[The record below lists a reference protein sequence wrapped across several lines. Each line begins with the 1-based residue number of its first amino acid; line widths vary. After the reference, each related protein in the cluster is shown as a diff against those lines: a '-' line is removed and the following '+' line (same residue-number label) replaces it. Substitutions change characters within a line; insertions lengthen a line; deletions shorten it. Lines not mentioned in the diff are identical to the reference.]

1 MLAAAAGDQLF
12 LTCLGLVELVV
23 VEAAVQIQSELLA
36 LQIQV
41 VVEEE
46 MVAHL
51 VERLEQTEAQES

>member
-1 MLAAAAGDQLF
+1 VVVVADQLP
-12 LTCLGLVELVV
+12 LTLDWVDLVAV
-23 VEAAVQIQSELLA
+23 AMAVQIQSELLA

-51 VERLEQTEAQES
+51 VERQGQTEAQES

>member
-1 MLAAAAGDQLF
+1 MADQLP
-12 LTCLGLVELVV
+12 LTLDWVDLVAV
-23 VEAAVQIQSELLA
+23 AMAVQIQSELLA

-51 VERLEQTEAQES
+51 VERQGQTEAQES